1 MYQVII
7 VGHVLVGLGVIGLVL
22 IQHGKGADAGAAFGS
37 GSSGTVFGAQGSAS
51 FLSRTTAILAAVFFS
66 TSLAL
71 AVMSGKLGNDAD
83 LMDIP
88 AAEQAA
94 MEVPTIEGDQ
104 PIVATPIDA
113 AEELP
118 QIAGDKVVT
127 IETEQAIAVEE
138 VQSQIVD
145 IVDEEAVIAVEQ
157 PTVDEGI
164 PNIPEE
170 DFDTLH
176 TAP

>member
-7 VGHVLVGLGVIGLVL
+7 VGHVLVGLAVIGLIL

-71 AVMSGKLGNDAD
+71 AVLSGKADNDAD

-88 AAEQAA
+88 VTEQLE

-104 PIVATPIDA
+104 PIVAIPFT
-113 AEELP
+113 EELP
-118 QIAGDKVVT
+118 TIAGDQVVE
-127 IETEQAIAVEE
+127 IDDGQPV
-138 VQSQIVD
+138 
-145 IVDEEAVIAVEQ
+145 VDEEVVIEVEQ
-157 PTVDEGI
+157 PVIESGV
-164 PNIPEE
+164 PNIPR
-170 DFDTLH
+170 
-176 TAP
+176 